1 MKRRTFRA
9 EGALVGRAVADAV
22 ASELGMPATEA
33 RKLVDVGAVYV
44 SGRRS
49 RDAQARLTAGQVVM
63 VVLEEAGQSPL
74 AEAPAAPVLR
84 VLYEDA
90 DVIAVDKPAGV
101 TAQPTEGRVGG
112 SLVDLVGAYL
122 GREAGLVHRLDRET
136 SGVTVFGKT
145 AEATSAL
152 AAEFREGR
160 ARKRYVAATGPGLP
174 PSGTVDLP
182 LSKDP
187 SRPGRWRA
195 TRAAN
200 GVPALTDFRTL
211 HHGELRARVERAG
224 PEFSVVELLPHT
236 GRTHQLRAHLTA
248 LGSPILGDA
257 RYGGAPRAGGVEAAR
272 CLLHAQA
279 LELGHPSTGQVLR
292 VEAPVP
298 EDLLRFFSAARVVVP
313 QGPIAVVDGGREAPG
328 PKE

>member
-9 EGALVGRAVADAV
+9 EGALVGQSVASAV
-22 ASELGMPATEA
+22 ASELGVPETEA

-44 SGRRS
+44 GGRRS
-49 RDAQARLTAGQVVM
+49 RDAAVRLTAGQVVM
-63 VVLEEAGQSPL
+63 VVLEEGGTSPL
-74 AEAPAAPVLR
+74 AEAPPAPVLR

-90 DVIAVDKPAGV
+90 EVIAVDKPAGV

-112 SLVDLVGAYL
+112 SLVDLVGAHL

-145 AEATSAL
+145 ADATSAL

-160 ARKRYVAATGPGLP
+160 ARKRYLAATGPGLP
-174 PSGTVDLP
+174 PSGSVDLP

-211 HHGELRARVERAG
+211 YAG
-224 PEFSVVELLPHT
+224 DAFCVVELLPHT

-248 LGSPILGDA
+248 LGAPILGDS
-257 RYGGAPRAGGVEAAR
+257 RYGGAPKAGGVEAAR

-279 LELGHPSTGQVLR
+279 LELGHPRTGRVLR

-298 EDLLRFFSAARVVVP
+298 EDLLRFFTAAGITPP
-313 QGPIAVVDGGREAPG
+313 QGPIPVPADRTDRPVGED
-328 PKE
+328 

>member
-1 MKRRTFRA
+1 MKRRTFRV
-9 EGALVGRAVADAV
+9 EGALVGKAVAAAV
-22 ASELGMPATEA
+22 ASELGLAEPRA
-33 RKLVDVGAVYV
+33 RELVDVGAVYV
-44 SGRRS
+44 AGKRS
-49 RDAQARLTAGQVVM
+49 RDAKARLAAGQVVT
-63 VVLEEAGQSPL
+63 VVLEEGGQSSL
-74 AEAPAAPVLR
+74 AEASPSPQLR

-112 SLVDLVGAYL
+112 SLVDLVGEKL
-122 GREAGLVHRLDRET
+122 GRAAGLVHRLDRET
-136 SGVTVFGKT
+136 SGVTVFGKR

-160 ARKRYVAATGPGLP
+160 ARKRYVAVTGPGLP

-200 GVPALTDFRTL
+200 GVPALTDFHTL
-211 HHGELRARVERAG
+211 FAG
-224 PEFSVVELLPHT
+224 PAFCVVELLPHT

-248 LGSPILGDA
+248 LGAPILGDA
-257 RYGGAPRAGGVEAAR
+257 RYGGPPRAGGVEAAR

-279 LELGHPSTGQVLR
+279 LELGHPRTGKVLR

-298 EDLLRFFSAARVVVP
+298 EDVMRFFAAAGLP
-313 QGPIAVVDGGREAPG
+313 ALTGPIRAWG
-328 PKE
+328 PAGD

>member
-9 EGALVGRAVADAV
+9 EGARAVVEAV
-22 ASELGMPATEA
+22 AAELGLPVEQA
-33 RKLVDVGAVYV
+33 RGLVEVGAVYV
-44 SGRRS
+44 AGRRC
-49 RDAQARLTAGQVVM
+49 RDAKARLTSGQVVA
-63 VVLEEAGQSPL
+63 VVLEEGGQSSL
-74 AEAPAAPVLR
+74 AEAPAAPTFR
-84 VLYEDA
+84 VLHEDA
-90 DVIAVDKPAGV
+90 DVLAVDKPAGLN
-101 TAQPTEGRVGG
+101 AQPTEARVGA
-112 SLVDLVGAYL
+112 SLVDQVSGYL

-145 AEATSAL
+145 PEATSAL

-174 PSGTVDLP
+174 ESGTVDLP

-200 GVPALTDFRTL
+200 GVPALTHFRTL
-211 HHGELRARVERAG
+211 HAG
-224 PEFSVVELLPHT
+224 PEFCVVELLPQT

-248 LGSPILGDA
+248 LGAPILGDS
-257 RYGGAPRAGGVEAAR
+257 RYGGAARAGGVEAGR

-279 LELGHPSTGQVLR
+279 LELAHPATGAPLR

-298 EDLLRFFSAARVVVP
+298 EDLLRFFTLAGVAVP
-313 QGPIAVVDGGREAPG
+313 RGAVPV
-328 PKE
+328 K

>member
-1 MKRRTFRA
+1 MKRRTFRV
-9 EGALVGRAVADAV
+9 EGALVGRAVVAAV
-22 ASELGMPATEA
+22 ASELGLPEPRALE
-33 RKLVDVGAVYV
+33 LVEVGAVYV
-44 SGRRS
+44 AGKRS
-49 RDAQARLTAGQVVM
+49 RDAKARLASGQVVT
-63 VVLEEAGQSPL
+63 VVLEEGGQSPL
-74 AEAPAAPVLR
+74 TEAPPAPELR

-101 TAQPTEGRVGG
+101 AAQPTEGRVGG
-112 SLVDLVGAYL
+112 SLVDLVSAKL
-122 GREAGLVHRLDRET
+122 GRPAGLVHRLDRET

-152 AAEFREGR
+152 AAEFREGG

-174 PSGTVDLP
+174 SSGTVDLP

-200 GVPALTDFRTL
+200 GVPALTDFHTL
-211 HHGELRARVERAG
+211 SSG
-224 PEFSVVELLPHT
+224 PAFCVVELLPRT

-248 LGSPILGDA
+248 LGAPILGDA
-257 RYGGAPRAGGVEAAR
+257 RYGGLPRAGGVEAAR

-279 LELGHPSTGQVLR
+279 LELGHPRTGKVLR

-298 EDLLRFFSAARVVVP
+298 EDLMRFFAAAGVEAP
-313 QGPIAVVDGGREAPG
+313 SGPIRAGHPG
-328 PKE
+328 VA

>member
-1 MKRRTFRA
+1 
-9 EGALVGRAVADAV
+9 
-22 ASELGMPATEA
+22 
-33 RKLVDVGAVYV
+33 VDVGAVYV
-44 SGRRS
+44 AGKRS
-49 RDAQARLTAGQVVM
+49 RDAKARLTAGQVVT
-63 VVLEEAGQSPL
+63 VVLEEGGQSPL
-74 AEAPAAPVLR
+74 AEAPPAPELR

-101 TAQPTEGRVGG
+101 PAQPTEGRVGG
-112 SLVDLVGAYL
+112 SLVDLVGAKL
-122 GREAGLVHRLDRET
+122 GRAAGLVHRLDRET

-145 AEATSAL
+145 ADATSAL

-200 GVPALTDFRTL
+200 GVPALTDFHTL
-211 HHGELRARVERAG
+211 FAG
-224 PEFSVVELLPHT
+224 PAFCVVELLPHT

-248 LGSPILGDA
+248 LGAPILGDS
-257 RYGGAPRAGGVEAAR
+257 RYGGLPRAGGVDAAR

-279 LELGHPSTGQVLR
+279 LELGHPRTGKVLR
-292 VEAPVP
+292 LEAPVP
-298 EDLLRFFSAARVVVP
+298 EDLMRFFAAKGIEAP
-313 QGPIAVVDGGREAPG
+313 AGPIRAGGSGAG
-328 PKE
+328 